1 VTDSPQ
7 TPGTPETPE
16 TPETPGSPEA
26 EAVRRLLAEARHTE
40 PMPDDVV
47 ARMDDV
53 LAGLRETGTSG
64 ETPSAPD
71 AAVVPLVTH
80 RRRRAAGLLV
90 AAAAI
95 VVGGVAVA
103 QHLPT
108 SGGGSGASA
117 TAQDRV
123 ENAAPQSAGGTL
135 GNTGSSGDAPTA
147 TPTPLVRAGRLVVRP
162 QQFGLDALAG
172 RRLLHDSPDTRMDAV
187 KAAGCVV
194 PSGSGEVLR
203 ATYRRAPAAL
213 VYRQPSGG
221 SQVVDLYVCGS
232 RRPVRSATLPAP

>member
-1 VTDSPQ
+1 MTDS
-7 TPGTPETPE
+7 PETPE
-16 TPETPGSPEA
+16 TSET

-40 PMPDDVV
+40 PMPDDVA

-53 LAGLRETGTSG
+53 LAGLRETATSG
-64 ETPSAPD
+64 EAPAAPD
-71 AAVVPLVTH
+71 ATVVPLASH

-123 ENAAPQSAGGTL
+123 ENAAPQSAGGNL
-135 GNTGSSGDAPTA
+135 GNTGSSGGAPTT

-162 QQFGLDALAG
+162 QQFGLDVLAG
-172 RRLLHDSPDTRMDAV
+172 RRLLHDSPAARMDAV
-187 KAAGCVV
+187 KAAGCAV
-194 PSGSGEVLR
+194 PTGSGEVLG
-203 ATYRRAPAAL
+203 ATYQRAPAAL
-213 VYRQPSGG
+213 VYHQPSGG